1 MGENR
6 PVERLPL
13 LALVVFLSIT
23 AAVVVVSGN
32 RTII

>member
-13 LALVVFLSIT
+13 LALVGFLSIT
-23 AAVVVVSGN
+23 AAVVVVAGN
-32 RTII
+32 RTLI